1 MSFSDFGW
9 PQIDTCMDI
18 YYKKSA
24 HMNVFK
30 ANKTHHTWRFSLCL
44 LNTKSFYHGL
54 INLILFYQEAD
65 FKKN

>member
-9 PQIDTCMDI
+9 PQIDACMDI

-30 ANKTHHTWRFSLCL
+30 ANKTHHTWRF
-44 LNTKSFYHGL
+44 
-54 INLILFYQEAD
+54 
-65 FKKN
+65 